1 MIVYYDPNNGN
12 ILGLSH
18 KLVSV
23 RQDSYF
29 ETDSPIAEQIFLG
42 KEKAIRYYAVVRP
55 DGSYIKQR
63 TQSSIVTQSIK
74 SRVIKFDNNLE
85 KAEVTVIQDVT
96 AKTVQVA
103 IIKSSLEWWKSDSQ
117 YSHKKLNIVACK
129 KNNPY
134 LPIWHHDLDPTDL
147 ASGSVDID
155 YTGTDDLTFYTT
167 KLFDSYKHEIKPS

>member
-12 ILGLSH
+12 ILGLAY
-18 KLVSV
+18 KLVPG
-23 RQDSYF
+23 REESYF
-29 ETDSPIAEQIFLG
+29 ESDSPIAEQIFLG
-42 KEKAIRYYAVVRP
+42 KEKVVRYYAVVRS
-55 DGSYIKQR
+55 DGCYIKQR
-63 TQSSIVTQSIK
+63 TQSAIVAQSIK

-85 KAEVTVIQDVT
+85 KAEVTVIQDVAT
-96 AKTVQVA
+96 KTVKVT

-134 LPIWHHDLDPTDL
+134 LPIWHCDLDPTDL
-147 ASGSVDID
+147 ASGSIDID

-167 KLFDSYKHEIKPS
+167 KLFDSYKHEVKPS